1 VRKNCSAWQARAP
14 AHRACVRVDG
24 PETALFDCND
34 IGRSGV
40 QACRAPLC
48 SSSPC
53 AIQLAN
59 GGCPG
64 EGIRHRRA
72 ESETD
77 RCTAT
82 GRPDLRPPSNLA
94 PLRLPLSS
102 RSAWFDPLRPPAAHG
117 PLPRHHTLTQL
128 RRSREMSDELRCC
141 VRTRV
146 GGCSRCMACALQLA
160 NIFAI
165 LGPSTPNSLGIWD
178 TRLRLHHTCCTA
190 RPAGMLPAGTGWSV
204 VEFSSLPLL

>member
-1 VRKNCSAWQARAP
+1 MPSAAVLVLAVRHPIGQWWMSWRWGGNTAP
-14 AHRACVRVDG
+14 
-24 PETALFDCND
+24 PQT
-34 IGRSGV
+34 
-40 QACRAPLC
+40 
-48 SSSPC
+48 
-53 AIQLAN
+53 
-59 GGCPG
+59 
-64 EGIRHRRA
+64 

-146 GGCSRCMACALQLA
+146 GGCSRCMACALATSISQRFRHSGTEHSELSGD
-160 NIFAI
+160 
-165 LGPSTPNSLGIWD
+165 LGHGYDYIIHAAP
-178 TRLRLHHTCCTA
+178 RA
-190 RPAGMLPAGTGWSV
+190 RPACCRRALGGRWWNSPPYRSCSAVIQPPGTTVGGSR
-204 VEFSSLPLL
+204 PPDRA

>member
-1 VRKNCSAWQARAP
+1 MPSAAVLVLAVRHPIGQWWMSWRWGGNTAP
-14 AHRACVRVDG
+14 
-24 PETALFDCND
+24 PQT
-34 IGRSGV
+34 
-40 QACRAPLC
+40 
-48 SSSPC
+48 
-53 AIQLAN
+53 
-59 GGCPG
+59 
-64 EGIRHRRA
+64 

-117 PLPRHHTLTQL
+117 PLPRHHTQL

-160 NIFAI
+160 NISPF
-165 LGPSTPNSLGIWD
+165 WD
-178 TRLRLHHTCCTA
+178 RALRTLWGFGTHGYDYIIHAAPRA
-190 RPAGMLPAGTGWSV
+190 RPACCRRALGGRWWNSPPYRSCSAVIQPPGTTVGGSR
-204 VEFSSLPLL
+204 PPDRA

>member
-1 VRKNCSAWQARAP
+1 MPSAAVLVLAVRHPIGQWWMSWRWGGNTAP
-14 AHRACVRVDG
+14 
-24 PETALFDCND
+24 PQT
-34 IGRSGV
+34 
-40 QACRAPLC
+40 
-48 SSSPC
+48 
-53 AIQLAN
+53 
-59 GGCPG
+59 
-64 EGIRHRRA
+64 

-117 PLPRHHTLTQL
+117 PLPRHHTQL

-165 LGPSTPNSLGIWD
+165 LGPSTPNSLGIRGH
-178 TRLRLHHTCCTA
+178 TVTITSYMLHRAPGRHVAGGHWVVGGGILLPTA
-190 RPAGMLPAGTGWSV
+190 PVAPSFNPLAPQSVARGPLTGRRALNLP
-204 VEFSSLPLL
+204 

>member
-1 VRKNCSAWQARAP
+1 M
-14 AHRACVRVDG
+14 
-24 PETALFDCND
+24 
-34 IGRSGV
+34 

-165 LGPSTPNSLGIWD
+165 LGPSTPNSLGIRGH
-178 TRLRLHHTCCTA
+178 TVTITSYMLHRAPGRHVAGGHWVVGGGILLPTA
-190 RPAGMLPAGTGWSV
+190 PVAPSFNPLAPQSVARGPLTGRRALNLP
-204 VEFSSLPLL
+204 